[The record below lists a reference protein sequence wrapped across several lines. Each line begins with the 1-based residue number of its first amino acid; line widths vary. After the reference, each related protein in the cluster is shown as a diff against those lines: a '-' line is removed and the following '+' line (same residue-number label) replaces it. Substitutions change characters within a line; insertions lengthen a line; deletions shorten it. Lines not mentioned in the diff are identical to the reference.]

1 MKARSSG
8 ATPSPGVMADTGHAG
23 SHSEQSMHSPGSMTS
38 ICATS
43 WMQSTGQTSTQER
56 SVVPMHAAPMT

>member
-1 MKARSSG
+1 MNARSSG
-8 ATPSPGVMADTGHAG
+8 ATPSAGVMADTGQAG

-56 SVVPMHAAPMT
+56 SVVPMHAEPMT